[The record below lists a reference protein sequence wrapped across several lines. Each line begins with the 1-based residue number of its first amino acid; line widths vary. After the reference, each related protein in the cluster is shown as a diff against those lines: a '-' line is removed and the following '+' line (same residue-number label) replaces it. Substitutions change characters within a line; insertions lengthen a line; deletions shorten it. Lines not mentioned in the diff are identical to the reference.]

1 MSVTVKKSSKQLQIQ
16 VSALNSVS
24 WLIVLGCFGCQVVTL
39 KSKDAKNEIRIPS
52 NSIAF
57 TCSSPKDTGTSV
69 TDGGLQH
76 VIILAR
82 QMLFFLTQFFHGFYS
97 DAFSSEFLLNDTFF
111 FDIKT
116 QKTSK
121 PKKRIENDKKKST
134 FFHFSDFR
142 T

>member
-1 MSVTVKKSSKQLQIQ
+1 MSVTVKKSAKQLQIQ

-97 DAFSSEFLLNDTFF
+97 DVFSSEFLLNDTFF
-111 FDIKT
+111 F
-116 QKTSK
+116 
-121 PKKRIENDKKKST
+121 
-134 FFHFSDFR
+134 
-142 T
+142 